1 MHNKLIITRGAV
13 LSKSQLT
20 SCRQLSRNGLVGVIL
35 GLFSAMGR
43 PPMSTLL
50 DFAVMAISA
59 IPILIAVKRKH
70 ANITLIALLS
80 LFSITIVGWIAAMAW
95 AIWGR
100 SDPDEYAK
108 QSGRI

>member
-1 MHNKLIITRGAV
+1 M
-13 LSKSQLT
+13 
-20 SCRQLSRNGLVGVIL
+20 GVIL
-35 GLFSAMGR
+35 GLFSATGR

-50 DFAVMAISA
+50 DFVVMAISA

-70 ANITLIALLS
+70 ANITLIAVLS
-80 LFSITIVGWIAAMAW
+80 VFSITIVGWVAAMAW

-108 QSGRI
+108 QSGRM